1 MIVSLPFDVA
11 YGYDALSILVVKQR
25 SGATDAI
32 LDSIRRMDEAL
43 STQVGAAKHDTILC
57 SREYA
62 RMIEVNQ
69 KLFEAFDWLH
79 TKAMEPEAS
88 PLTIAMQAIVTDRM
102 NGVDRPAA
110 KRALQE
116 RWFPGEPLTEQ
127 KIGYGTLESVL
138 SESTACAEHDH
149 AP

>member
-1 MIVSLPFDVA
+1 MIAYLPFDIA
-11 YGYDALSILVVKQR
+11 FGYDALSILVVKQR

-32 LDSIRRMDEAL
+32 MDSIELMDEAL
-43 STQVGAAKHDTILC
+43 SRQVGAAKHDAILC

-69 KLFEAFDWLH
+69 QLFNAFEWLH
-79 TKAMEPEAS
+79 TKAPHAESLLVAS
-88 PLTIAMQAIVTDRM
+88 QAMQTDRM

-116 RWFPGEPLTEQ
+116 RWFAGEPITEQ
-127 KIGYGTLESVL
+127 KIGYGTLEGVL
-138 SESTACAEHDH
+138 TASTARAEHDH